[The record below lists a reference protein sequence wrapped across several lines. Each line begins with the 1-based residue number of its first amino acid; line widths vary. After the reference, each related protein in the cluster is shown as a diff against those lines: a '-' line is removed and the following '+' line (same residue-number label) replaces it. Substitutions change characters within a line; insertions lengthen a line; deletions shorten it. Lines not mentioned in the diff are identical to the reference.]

1 MADDKIEKPIK
12 KSGISKPLI
21 IIVLLVAAI
30 GLGIFFYFFN
40 NTGTVYTDDAYIAA
54 DRVDLSS
61 EILARMDTLLVN
73 DGDTV
78 RVNQLIAIL
87 SDSTVRAQ
95 KEEAITQKKLA
106 QQSLSVNRINLKQAQ
121 QNYDRAVIQYKNSV
135 IPEATFQNY
144 QNAFELAKSQLQV
157 AETNIKSIDAQ
168 INVLETQLSKTRVY
182 SPMEGI
188 VAKRWALPGDV
199 LQPGQSI
206 ISIYSLQNIWVLGNF
221 AETNIN
227 NMKVG
232 QPATITV
239 DAYPNTIFKGKVIEI
254 GGSTASEFSLIPPNN
269 ASGNFTKVTQRVPI
283 KISIDPVDGKSLKA
297 GLSAEVTVKVN

>member
-1 MADDKIEKPIK
+1 MADDKIEKPLK

-21 IIVLLVAAI
+21 IIVLLVAAVGI
-30 GLGIFFYFFN
+30 GIFFYFFN
-40 NTGTVYTDDAYIAA
+40 KTDTVYTDDAYIAA

-61 EILARMDTLLVN
+61 EIIARLDTLLVN

-78 RVNQLIAIL
+78 KVNQLIAIL

-182 SPMEGI
+182 SPILGI
-188 VAKRWALPGDV
+188 IAKRWSLPGDV

-206 ISIYSLQNIWVLGNF
+206 VTIYSLQNIWVLGNF
-221 AETNIN
+221 EETNIN

-232 QPATITV
+232 QTATITV
-239 DAYPNTIFKGKVIEI
+239 DAYPNTVFKGKVIEI

-283 KISIDPVDGKSLKA
+283 KISIEPVDGKSLKA
-297 GLSAEVTVKVN
+297 GLSAEVTVKIN